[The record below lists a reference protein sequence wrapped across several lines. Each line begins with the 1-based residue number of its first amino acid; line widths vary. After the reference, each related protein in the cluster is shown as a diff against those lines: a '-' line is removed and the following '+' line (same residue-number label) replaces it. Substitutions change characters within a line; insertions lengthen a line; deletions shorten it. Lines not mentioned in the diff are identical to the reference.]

1 MNNRKNKFIFALFL
15 FSLLGTT
22 LSAQEIK
29 DNVLYKIV
37 SPSGLVLDN
46 RLNTDNSSN
55 VYLAA
60 DAKESKGQYW
70 RLMRYKD
77 LYVIYNPFVNKSFDI
92 GTSRAIEEPIGV
104 WDVSRANGNQQWVLT
119 PKGKDRYEIKHN
131 NAQLLLSFKPA
142 DKAGSKVYT
151 LPASETDGVWRL
163 KPTSSKI
170 GRASCRERV

>member
-46 RLNTDNSSN
+46 RLNTDKSSN

-60 DAKESKGQYW
+60 DAKESKGKYW

-77 LYVIYNPFVNKSFDI
+77 WCMGCEQS
-92 GTSRAIEEPIGV
+92 
-104 WDVSRANGNQQWVLT
+104 QW
-119 PKGKDRYEIKHN
+119 
-131 NAQLLLSFKPA
+131 
-142 DKAGSKVYT
+142 
-151 LPASETDGVWRL
+151 
-163 KPTSSKI
+163 
-170 GRASCRERV
+170 